1 MGIGVGAGQ
10 IAGYGNINYSNFIG
24 SATAYGSFYASQSN
38 FIGYQ
43 AGFNSQNAHNSNF
56 VGYNAGLEQAYSNN
70 NGGAYSNYIGYQ
82 AGVGYL
88 DFNLVENV
96 GPGYNNTII
105 GTSISLPNGTSNYVN
120 LGGAF
125 FISGTYF
132 NNAPHPIAS
141 NYSANILTESI
152 NTAKVGINLWNPSYN
167 FHVSGT
173 VGFPNLTNSNTA
185 TKVVLVDN
193 NGQLFT
199 TASSAIGGG
208 SGTPTPPATPLNSI
222 QFNSASAFGGYNTF
236 TFLSASSEVYLTGSS
251 LISGSLTVT
260 GSTSVLGTSSIK
272 GIALIGTSSAYAVYT
287 TAKITT
293 IAGTNT
299 IYSLQTSSYDGAF
312 FDYTLISASN
322 ARAGQIMSIWSGS
335 QIRYTETTTTD
346 IGSTSEFIFSVA
358 LTAGSASLQVTGS
371 AGAIIKTI
379 IKSI

>member
-1 MGIGVGAGQ
+1 MEE
-10 IAGYGNINYSNFIG
+10 
-24 SATAYGSFYASQSN
+24 T
-38 FIGYQ
+38 
-43 AGFNSQNAHNSNF
+43 NS
-56 VGYNAGLEQAYSNN
+56 
-70 NGGAYSNYIGYQ
+70 
-82 AGVGYL
+82 
-88 DFNLVENV
+88 
-96 GPGYNNTII
+96 
-105 GTSISLPNGTSNYVN
+105 
-120 LGGAF
+120 
-125 FISGTYF
+125 
-132 NNAPHPIAS
+132 
-141 NYSANILTESI
+141 
-152 NTAKVGINLWNPSYN
+152 
-167 FHVSGT
+167 
-173 VGFPNLTNSNTA
+173 NLTNSNTA

-222 QFNSASAFGGYNTF
+222 QFNSVSAFGGYNTF

-260 GSTSVLGTSSIK
+260 GSTSVLGTSSIN
-272 GIALIGTSSAYAVYT
+272 GIALIGTSSAYALYT